1 MNIFRPATTKLKI
14 W

>member
-1 MNIFRPATTKLKI
+1 MKLSKTTKLKI